1 MKDTTSQSRAVFP
14 VHLNDNNS
22 LFGGIAMK
30 WMDEVAYITASRFTR
45 KRMVTVAIERVR
57 YLKPV
62 KLGDFIEISGRVV
75 KPGNVKLDVEVK
87 ISREDFDTGEME
99 TAISG
104 HFVMVAVDELGNP
117 VRL

>member
-1 MKDTTSQSRAVFP
+1 MKTNTSQSRAIFP

-45 KRMVTVAIERVR
+45 KKMVTVTVEKVN

-62 KLGDFIEISGRVV
+62 QVGDFIEITGRVI
-75 KPGNVKLDVEVK
+75 KSGNVKLKVEVT
-87 ISREDFDTGEME
+87 ISRENFKTGELE
-99 TAISG
+99 TAISA
-104 HFVMVAVDELGNP
+104 HFVMASVDETGMP

>member
-1 MKDTTSQSRAVFP
+1 MKTNTSQSRAIFP
-14 VHLNDNNS
+14 LHLNDNNS

-45 KRMVTVAIERVR
+45 KRMVTVSVEKIH

-62 KLGDFIEISGRVV
+62 KQGDFIEISGRVV
-75 KPGNVKLDVEVK
+75 KSGNVKLKVEVT
-87 ISREDFDTGEME
+87 ISRENFDTGEMQ
-99 TAISG
+99 TVITGQFIMA
-104 HFVMVAVDELGNP
+104 AVDENGMP